1 MTAAEVA
8 GSDLASRLGIFAR
21 TFHRNTPAEVATAVA
36 RAGYALA
43 HWNFAAVGRS
53 TLAADVDDDAFDAV
67 RAAFDAAGLGIP
79 SVSATFNT
87 VHPDADL
94 RAVQTALAVRLVGLV
109 PELGADVVTL
119 CTGTR
124 DPENMW
130 RAHPGNAE
138 PSAWADL
145 RRGLDP
151 LLEAARDAGVRLGV
165 EPEPANVVRD
175 APAAARLL
183 DELGPDAPIGIVLD
197 PANLLTPAT
206 VDRQGEILDEAVT
219 LLGARIVGV
228 QAKDVVASGY
238 SAAGAGLM
246 DYPGVFA
253 ALSRVAPVPVV
264 VQDAT
269 EDDAARVRAELLRWY
284 AEAAARSS
292 KWTDLVRRTGDGP
305 RRER

>member
-1 MTAAEVA
+1 VTAAEVA
-8 GSDLASRLGIFAR
+8 GPDLAPRLGIFAR
-21 TFHRNTPAEVATAVA
+21 TFRRDTAAEVAAAVA
-36 RAGYALA
+36 GAGYALA

-53 TLAADVDDDAFDAV
+53 TLASDVDDDAFGAV
-67 RAAFDAAGLGIP
+67 REAFDAAGLGIP
-79 SVSATFNT
+79 SVSATFNA

-94 RAVQTALAVRLVGLV
+94 RAVQTARAVRLIGLV
-109 PELGADVVTL
+109 PGLGAEVVTL

-124 DPENMW
+124 DTEDMW
-130 RAHPGNAE
+130 RAHPGNAD

-145 RRGLDP
+145 RHSLDP
-151 LLEAARDAGVRLGV
+151 LLEAARDAGVRLGI

-183 DELGPDAPIGIVLD
+183 DELGPEAPIGIVLD

-206 VDRQGEILDEAVT
+206 VDRQGEILDQAIT
-219 LLGARIVGV
+219 LLGARILGV

-253 ALSRVAPVPVV
+253 ALAPVAPVPVV

-269 EDDAARVRAELLRWY
+269 EDDAARVRADLLRWY
-284 AEAAARSS
+284 AEARSS
-292 KWTDLVRRTGDGP
+292 KSAGLVRRTGDGP